1 MPRPDSQAPITDRR
15 GPPTSLT
22 DEDITT
28 VRVDRRS
35 FLSRAI
41 TAGSVAAGAALATG
55 CGGATDSD
63 SSDSDAQA
71 SDSDSSDSGGEEM
84 ESQSS
89 DSDAPATDSD
99 SSDSAPE
106 ATDSDSSDSA
116 SQ

>member
-1 MPRPDSQAPITDRR
+1 MPRPDSQAPITDRH

-41 TAGSVAAGAALATG
+41 TVGSVAAGAALATG
-55 CGGATDSD
+55 CGGGTDSD
-63 SSDSDAQA
+63 
-71 SDSDSSDSGGEEM
+71 
-84 ESQSS
+84 SS

-106 ATDSDSSDSA
+106 ATDSDSSDSD